1 MKVSVILTSYNRRKY
16 LQQAVASVFAQTFQD
31 WELLI
36 VDDDSDDGSYYVVEP
51 FLSDKIRW
59 LRTDL
64 KHDHDSQQA
73 IVAEVD
79 GHPKVTGW
87 LNRYAHNINLAFPQ
101 SKGEYITYLCD
112 DDLYLPWRLE
122 MMVRCMDFD
131 PKAMVMYGKQQML
144 AEGADGKLMM
154 GKVRNTVGV
163 TLKAAQQ
170 IDHSSVI
177 HRRDC
182 FEKVG
187 GWDEAAP
194 MRYGD
199 AAFFER
205 LNKAGY
211 AFYPIQLV
219 MDCHRY
225 NPSSVTWKI
234 DHQTDENIEYPVF
247 DDLGNKRL
255 VNSGVD
261 PVFSAI

>member
-1 MKVSVILTSYNRRKY
+1 MKVSVILTTNDRTKY
-16 LQQAVASVFAQTFQD
+16 LRQAIGSVIAQTFQD
-31 WELLI
+31 WELLV
-36 VDDDSDDGSYYVVEP
+36 VDDNDDHSHFFAYFDLNFPYKQC
-51 FLSDKIRW
+51 KI
-59 LRTDL
+59 LHTDL
-64 KHDHDSQQA
+64 PQHGREEGY
-73 IVAEVD
+73 I
-79 GHPKVTGW
+79 
-87 LNRYAHNINLAFPQ
+87 NRYCHNINLAFKQ

-122 MMVRCMDFD
+122 MMARCLDFD
-131 PKAMVMYGKQQML
+131 PKAQVMYGKQQIL
-144 AEGADGKLMM
+144 EESADGKLMM

-163 TLKAAQQ
+163 TFKAAQQ
-170 IDHSSVI
+170 IDHSSVM
-177 HRRDC
+177 HRREC

-199 AAFFER
+199 AYFFDR

-234 DHQTDENIEYPVF
+234 DHPENIEYSAF